1 VASPGTTHS
10 MFARAEAA
18 EKRGARRALGTDE
31 PEPTS
36 PSGNVPAAKVEI
48 SDPRAA
54 GHGVSD

>member
-1 VASPGTTHS
+1 